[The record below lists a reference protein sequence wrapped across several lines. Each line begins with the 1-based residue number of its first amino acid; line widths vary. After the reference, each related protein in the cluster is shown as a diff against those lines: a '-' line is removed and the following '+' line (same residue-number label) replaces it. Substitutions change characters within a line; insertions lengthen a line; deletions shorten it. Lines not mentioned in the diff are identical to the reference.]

1 MKIRWLGLGFG
12 AALTLAGVM
21 VPAVTA
27 QADSGSSCPTYPGA
41 FCTAPSTAGL
51 DGSTPAPVTK
61 AVVVSSGSL
70 AFTGADI
77 EEMTVFGAG
86 ALVAGGVLV
95 RRSRR
100 RRLPA

>member
-1 MKIRWLGLGFG
+1 MKIRWLGLGFS
-12 AALTLAGVM
+12 AALTLAGVTI
-21 VPAVTA
+21 PAVA
-27 QADSGSSCPTYPGA
+27 AEASPSSTCYTL
-41 FCTAPSTAGL
+41 CTSPSTGGH
-51 DGSTPAPVTK
+51 DPTPAPVTK

-77 EEMTVFGAG
+77 EEMTAFGAG
-86 ALVAGGVLV
+86 ALVIGGGLV

>member
-1 MKIRWLGLGFG
+1 MKIRWLGIGLG
-12 AALTLAGVM
+12 AALTLAGVT
-21 VPAVTA
+21 VPAVAA
-27 QADSGSSCPTYPGA
+27 QAATGSTCYTLCTSPGTPNGG
-41 FCTAPSTAGL
+41 TAP
-51 DGSTPAPVTK
+51 DGPAPVTK

-86 ALVAGGVLV
+86 ALVVGGVMV